1 MRRLL
6 FGLMFGLMCTLLTA
20 APPSAADCAGCH
32 DVDPARFETSVHG
45 SLGCTAC
52 HSSITKLPHE
62 GKPAPVNCAT
72 CHDGPTKA
80 YPKSVHG
87 MAKKNGMSD
96 AATCASCHGSVHEI
110 RPSGDPTSKTNK
122 KNLPDTCGAC
132 HSNPEFLA
140 RHKIPFAKPVEAYRL
155 SVHGRAVARGESSA
169 ASCSDCHG
177 SHDILASSDP
187 KARVNRANVKDTC
200 GVCHPDVSEIYADSV
215 HGLALKRGSKDAPT
229 CTGCHGEHSILAP
242 SEPGSLVY
250 PARVSTVTC
259 GRCHGDER
267 LTGRYNLGS
276 TRVAD
281 FEDSFHGLAMR
292 GGQKTVANCASCHGV
307 HNILASADIR
317 STVNPKN
324 LAQTCGKCHPG
335 ASDKLAS
342 GPVHVRS
349 ATITEHISVRWIRL
363 AYLLLI
369 PGTIG
374 FMLLH
379 NGLDWLA
386 KLRRGPHHG
395 GTHEGFPRMNLMFRI
410 THGMVI
416 VSFITLVIT
425 GFALKFPEAGWL
437 KLFRSFDP
445 TSALRPIVHRIAAVV
460 IMVATVFHFLHLAF
474 SRRDRVILFE
484 LLPSWQ
490 DAKDIFNM
498 MRFNLGLISE
508 RPTFGMFGYAEKME
522 YWAFM
527 WGTVVMAVTGF
538 LLWGEN
544 WSLSH
549 FPKWVM
555 DAATAAHWYEA
566 ILATLS
572 ILVWHWYLVIFDPD
586 VYPMDLA
593 WLNGKA
599 SADHMR
605 ETRPDYYR
613 KTVEANESTES
624 TESDPHHP

>member
-1 MRRLL
+1 MHGVSMRYWLL
-6 FGLMFGLMCTLLTA
+6 GLICTLLSA
-20 APPSAADCAGCH
+20 VPPSATDCVGCH
-32 DVDPARFETSVHG
+32 EVNLPRYETSVHAG
-45 SLGCTAC
+45 LGCIGC
-52 HSSITKLPHE
+52 HSSITKLPHV
-62 GKPAPVNCAT
+62 GKPAAVSCAT
-72 CHDGPTKA
+72 CHEGPSKA
-80 YPKSVHG
+80 YSMSVHG
-87 MAKKNGMSD
+87 LAKKNGMSD
-96 AATCASCHGSVHEI
+96 AATCASCHGPAHEI
-110 RPSGDPTSKTNK
+110 RPSSDPASKVNK
-122 KNLPDTCGAC
+122 KILPDTCGAC
-132 HSNPEFLA
+132 HSNPDFLA
-140 RHKIPFAKPVEAYRL
+140 RHRIPFAKPVEAYRL
-155 SVHGRAVARGESSA
+155 SVHGRAVARGDNAA

-177 SHDILASSDP
+177 SHDIQASSDP
-187 KARVNRANVKDTC
+187 KSRVNRANVKGTC
-200 GVCHPDVSEIYADSV
+200 GTCHPDVSEAYAESV
-215 HGLALKRGSKDAPT
+215 HGLALARGNGDVPT
-229 CTGCHGEHSILAP
+229 CTGCHGEHYILAP

-267 LTGRYNLGS
+267 LTRRYNLGG

-281 FEDSFHGLAMR
+281 FQDSFHGLAMR

-307 HNILASADIR
+307 HNILASTDIR

-335 ASDKLAS
+335 AGQNLTA

-369 PGTIG
+369 PLTIG

-386 KLRRGPHHG
+386 KLRRGPHHT
-395 GTHEGFPRMNLMFRI
+395 GTHEGFPRMNRLFRI

-425 GFALKFPEAGWL
+425 GFALKFPEAGWV
-437 KLFRSFDP
+437 KLFQSFDP
-445 TSALRPIVHRIAAVV
+445 SSTYRPIVHRIAAVV
-460 IMVATVFHFLHLAF
+460 IVLATVVHLLHLALV
-474 SRRDRVILFE
+474 RRDRVVLVE
-484 LLPSWQ
+484 LLPTWQ
-490 DAKDIFNM
+490 DAKDLVRMFG
-498 MRFNLGLISE
+498 FNLGLIKE
-508 RPTFGMFGYAEKME
+508 RPTFGMFSYAEKIE

-538 LLWGEN
+538 LLWAEN

-555 DAATAAHWYEA
+555 DAATTAHWYEA

-605 ETRPDYYR
+605 ETRPEYYR
-613 KTVEANESTES
+613 KAVEKNETDP
-624 TESDPHHP
+624 SDQ